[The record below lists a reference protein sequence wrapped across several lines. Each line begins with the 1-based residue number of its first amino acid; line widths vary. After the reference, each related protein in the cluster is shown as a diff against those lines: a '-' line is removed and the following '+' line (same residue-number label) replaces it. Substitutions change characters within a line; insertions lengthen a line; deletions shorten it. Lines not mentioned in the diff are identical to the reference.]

1 MCKSCVE
8 VHQKLSGARLCKVCN
23 YFHQD

>member
-1 MCKSCVE
+1 VE

-23 YFHQD
+23 FFHQD